1 MNIFQKI
8 RAYLQLR
15 EAVRMADNAH
25 AKDGGRYYVMPTT
38 GSHNGNPRLVVMDRR
53 NFRKLKHK
61 GYIPTRATIRNLV
74 SESFYFTPYIN
85 GDGFITTDFQRRKVS
100 QFYSWYE
107 AELNAVRH
115 NRKRL
120 MNAK

>member
-1 MNIFQKI
+1 MNILQKI

-15 EAVRMADNAH
+15 EAVRMADDAH
-25 AKDGGRYYVMPTT
+25 AKDGGRYYVLPTM
-38 GSHNGNPRLVVMDRR
+38 GSYNGKPRLVVMDRR

-85 GDGFITTDFQRRKVS
+85 GDGFITTDFQQRKVR
-100 QFYSWYE
+100 QFYSWYA
-107 AELNAVRH
+107 AELNAAKR

-120 MNAK
+120 KNGK